1 MFTIDPARRFSILR
15 ATARHVLNGPRR
27 FVSMTVS
34 QSSSLIRAMRVSRVT
49 PALLTSASMSPSSDS
64 TRSTSATA
72 SSGTETSACIA
83 TPPTSPAISSAAAW
97 SER

>member
-15 ATARHVLNGPRR
+15 ATARQVLKGPRR

-34 QSSSLIRAMRVSRVT
+34 QSSSLIRAMSVSRVT

-64 TRSTSATA
+64 TRSMSAAA
-72 SSGTETSACIA
+72 SSGTDTSAWIA
-83 TPPTSPAISSAAAW
+83 TPPISPAISSAAAW